1 MLLIRQYL
9 YIFSGTIL
17 IEAEIHLKA
26 LTLFGNI
33 TRAEKQSRMAYS
45 REAASH
51 KKKQSHSWFIE
62 IKKKLCLKNCYEYLH
77 TPLSKFARKTMTSKK
92 IKEYWTNKINNSV
105 SNYKSLEFLTEGI
118 NIGKVHP
125 MLTTTYTNAR
135 DICRQL
141 YHPVLKLQLGRIL
154 QSKRAAF
161 NSYKV
166 DPTCRLC
173 NQEEEIV
180 THFLITCNALQNA
193 RKALL
198 EDITHRFRELLD
210 SININIDISIARVI
224 ANPYQL
230 LQHANNLQYNDA
242 CKSIISNIE
251 PACRAL
257 IYALHMR
264 RYERLGLN
272 QRPVRRTNLK

>member
-1 MLLIRQYL
+1 MIP
-9 YIFSGTIL
+9 
-17 IEAEIHLKA
+17 IEDEIHLKA

-33 TRAEKQSRMAYS
+33 TRAEKNTVEWRIAERQL
-45 REAASH
+45 H
-51 KKKQSHSWFIE
+51 
-62 IKKKLCLKNCYEYLH
+62 IKTTKVTVGSLKSKSFALSITFKTIMNIYA
-77 TPLSKFARKTMTSKK
+77 PLSKSAWKTMTSKK

-125 MLTTTYTNAR
+125 MLTTTSANAR
-135 DICRQL
+135 DICRL
-141 YHPVLKLQLGRIL
+141 PFRIKIATGTYII

-161 NSYKV
+161 NSYKE

-173 NQEEEIV
+173 NQEEETV
-180 THFLITCNALQNA
+180 THFMITCNVLQNA
-193 RKALL
+193 SKALL
-198 EDITHRFRELLD
+198 EDITHRCRELLD
-210 SININIDISIARVI
+210 SININIDIDIARVI

-230 LQHANNLQYNDA
+230 LQHANNLQYSDA
-242 CKSIISNIE
+242 CKFINSNIE

-264 RYERLGLN
+264 R
-272 QRPVRRTNLK
+272 